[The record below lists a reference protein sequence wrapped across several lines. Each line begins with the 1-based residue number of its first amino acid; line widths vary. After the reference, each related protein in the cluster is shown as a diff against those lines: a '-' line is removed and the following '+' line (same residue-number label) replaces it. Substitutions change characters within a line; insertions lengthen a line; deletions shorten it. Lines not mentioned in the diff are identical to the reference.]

1 MRGTHA
7 PRAPRKQ
14 VVGHTDTHSLARA
27 GFTAASDGGGVT
39 AGEVV
44 VVVGVGG
51 GGEGGRPLVG
61 ARYCGA
67 TLFVATRTGKPPP
80 RDPLNPGARATSDRG
95 R

>member
-44 VVVGVGG
+44 VVVGVG
-51 GGEGGRPLVG
+51 
-61 ARYCGA
+61 
-67 TLFVATRTGKPPP
+67 
-80 RDPLNPGARATSDRG
+80 
-95 R
+95 